1 MAAESLQSSA
11 KAAIDEIVNSGDG
24 GTFLEITEGQGNT
37 AQVSI
42 FLFIFSK
49 LFFIYLTQHQII
61 HLFSHLRYLFSLS
74 FSLFLSLSLSLS
86 LTHQSAAGTD

>member
-61 HLFSHLRYLFSLS
+61 HLFSLS